1 MALRTSDSTTTIFV
15 KAVHSSSTDGATP
28 SRVTSRMI
36 VTTWLGWPG
45 TLTLTW
51 PFVAVDA
58 PVPAR
63 VAGVAGAGGRG
74 RARGFAGA
82 GIGGGEKA
90 AGGPGAARAGPAAP
104 GGGPPA
110 AVA

>member
-63 VAGVAGAGGRG
+63 VAGVAGVAG
-74 RARGFAGA
+74 
-82 GIGGGEKA
+82 
-90 AGGPGAARAGPAAP
+90 AGGPGGARGVP
-104 GGGPPA
+104 GGGA
-110 AVA
+110 RGGGEGGRRAGGRQGGA